1 MQTTATTLNP
11 TPTHRAAEM
20 IAAAAKIVRVTA
32 NSLGIELKLAADQVI
47 AQTGKVQ
54 FA

>member
-1 MQTTATTLNP
+1 MHVLATPMSPTT
-11 TPTHRAAEM
+11 THRAADM

-32 NSLGIELKLAADQVI
+32 NSLGIELKMAADQVV
-47 AQTGKVQ
+47 APGGKVQ